1 MTMRRVIRSV
11 AGLIAGALALAAG
24 AQAFDGA
31 MPVPVDAI
39 VVSRNGRR
47 MDVDAHDVP
56 VLDAQPAE
64 VPATVSF
71 QMTFRGK
78 GRARHLGQG
87 TAVAPT
93 DPAAFLGRFFR
104 ARVRGT
110 FSGVVGGFTFRSKRR
125 LQTLFAEV
133 GTEQSG
139 AFLARAVRCDACG
152 RPLPGAGAW

>member
-1 MTMRRVIRSV
+1 
-11 AGLIAGALALAAG
+11 
-24 AQAFDGA
+24 
-31 MPVPVDAI
+31 
-39 VVSRNGRR
+39 
-47 MDVDAHDVP
+47 MDVDAHDIP

-78 GRARHLGQG
+78 GKARHLGRG

-93 DPAAFLGRFFR
+93 DAAAFLGRIFR
-104 ARVRGT
+104 ARLRGT
-110 FSGVVGGFTFRSKRR
+110 FSGVVGGFSFQSKRR

-139 AFLARAVRCDACG
+139 AFLTGAVRCDACG
-152 RPLPGAGAW
+152 RPEPPDPGW